1 MPSMEGSPPP
11 PPPKP
16 TRFPSYSSDS
26 EGSLLQ
32 GRRRLPGRNACRAAR
47 PPRSLSAEALLSA
60 RGLGARA
67 SSARVEAVEFGQ
79 AAPGPLASRPGRLV
93 VRVGCVSCQRVQ
105 GQPAMR
111 IHTRTHARAHTRT
124 LTRKRTRTH
133 QHTRLRTHARAR
145 THTHTLTAL
154 ASGPDPGARSAASRR
169 ASRSAAGDSAKPR
182 RVGRKP
188 ESLGAA
194 KDSAPSRGSAGVN
207 RIARRPRRL
216 SEIQ

>member
-1 MPSMEGSPPP
+1 MGGLGRATGEPRQVPSMEGSPPP

-111 IHTRTHARAHTRT
+111 IHTRTHARAHT
-124 LTRKRTRTH
+124 H
-133 QHTRLRTHARAR
+133 

>member
-1 MPSMEGSPPP
+1 MGNADGQAARAGRGRSSCLGCGFASKQRSRNSSVCFTAQIMGGLGRATGEPRQVPSMEGSPPP

-67 SSARVEAVEFGQ
+67 SSAQAVEFGQ
-79 AAPGPLASRPGRLV
+79 AAPSPLASRRSPGGARRL
-93 VRVGCVSCQRVQ
+93 CIL
-105 GQPAMR
+105 PAR
-111 IHTRTHARAHTRT
+111 TRPTCNEDTHTHARARTHTRT

-133 QHTRLRTHARAR
+133 
-145 THTHTLTAL
+145 
-154 ASGPDPGARSAASRR
+154 
-169 ASRSAAGDSAKPR
+169 
-182 RVGRKP
+182 
-188 ESLGAA
+188 
-194 KDSAPSRGSAGVN
+194 
-207 RIARRPRRL
+207 
-216 SEIQ
+216 